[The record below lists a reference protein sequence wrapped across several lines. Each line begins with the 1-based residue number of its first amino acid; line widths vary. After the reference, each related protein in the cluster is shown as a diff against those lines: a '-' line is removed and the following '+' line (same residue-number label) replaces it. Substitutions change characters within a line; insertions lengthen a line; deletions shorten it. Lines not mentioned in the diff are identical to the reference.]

1 MATLLMTLTV
11 PDKTGGSRMALQ
23 FATALRAAG
32 HDVILAHGPEPKPAA
47 GQEDRSILGLMHAAG
62 IETRPEPGLAFPV
75 GPSVSKRLAAVVR
88 SRRGAGVIGVHQRD
102 RAVALAAARRAD
114 VPGVVCAQ
122 NQHRFWGPWPLPLLK
137 ELYYAHCMRRNARLV
152 VCTSA
157 PVQDEFVKRFH
168 VSQNRTQLLSN
179 GIDVLG
185 FPDYRVDERRAVRQ
199 SLDIGDDEFM
209 FLNVGR
215 INIQK
220 AQDVLLRALA
230 HLGDSGPSWK
240 LVLVGDVPDGASR
253 QQMLRYQQ
261 ELLDFVAQH
270 RLARHVRFVGWRED
284 VPLLLR
290 AADAYV
296 HAARYEGSPLAVLEA
311 LAAARPTITPDNTS
325 RPPGFEDGLHGIVVR
340 PEDPLSLGQAMQR
353 LRTSSVD
360 ERFPMGQACRQLA
373 ESKYDIRVI
382 GRRFVELVEGV
393 LDAG

>member
-23 FATALRAAG
+23 FATALREAG
-32 HDVILAHGPEPKPAA
+32 HNVILAHGPEPQSA
-47 GQEDRSILGLMHAAG
+47 GQEDRSILGLMRESG
-62 IETRPEPGLAFPV
+62 IETRPEPGLTFPV
-75 GPSVSKRLAAVVR
+75 SPAVAKRLSEIVR
-88 SRRGAGVIGVHQRD
+88 SRQGACVIGVHQRD
-102 RAVALAAARRAD
+102 RAVALAAARRAQ

-122 NQHRFWGPWPLPLLK
+122 NQHRFWGPWPLPWLK
-137 ELYYAHCMRRNARLV
+137 EKYYAHCMRRNARLV
-152 VCTSA
+152 ICTSE
-157 PVQDEFVKRFH
+157 PVQDEFVKRFR
-168 VSQNRTQLLSN
+168 VVRDRTQLLSN

-185 FPDYRVDERRAVRQ
+185 FPNYSPDECRAVRR
-199 SLDIGDDEFM
+199 SLEVMDDEFL

-220 AQDVLLRALA
+220 GQDVLLRALA
-230 HLGDSGPSWK
+230 QLGENGPAWK

-253 QQMLRYQQ
+253 QQMLRYRQ
-261 ELLDFVAQH
+261 ELLDFTAQH
-270 RLARHVRFVGWRED
+270 QLGSRVRFVGWRED

-311 LAAARPTITPDNTS
+311 LAASRPTITPDNTS
-325 RPPGFEDGLHGIVVR
+325 RPPGLEDGAHGMVVR
-340 PEDPLSLGQAMQR
+340 PEDPVALGQAMQR
-353 LRTSSVD
+353 MRTSSVE
-360 ERFPMGQACRQLA
+360 ERARMGAACRALA

-393 LDAG
+393 IDVQ